1 MNFKS
6 KVLIAAL
13 GSFLLFGAQPVAA
26 HDGHSHN
33 GHALPVP
40 AAARSGQQMT
50 DAAASFLDSLS
61 DGQRAEIIFPF
72 DSDADRTHW
81 SNAPVDSVAR
91 IGLPIGRLSL
101 EQRELLH
108 QLLIASTSSQGYHKV
123 WAAVRGDDELKKEG
137 ENRELDSTKFF
148 TKNQSLGAI
157 DYWVAVFGDART
169 DKDWGFMLTGHH
181 LAANFTVVDGKAT
194 FVPMFYGS
202 DPAFIATGAHAGH
215 VFLPQ
220 ERRRGYELLS
230 SLDERQRAVAVVA
243 DTVEFNKF
251 GALEFTGPGKKDW
264 PTEPRGITADKLSEE
279 QLTLLWQLIAE
290 YVGNSD
296 FDVTADHMARIK
308 ADGLANISFMWMGPT
323 DGSEQIFYRVYSPSI
338 LIDFVD
344 QRTGFDWNT
353 HPHVIVRDPSND
365 YGEHWLQ
372 RHISEAH

>member
-1 MNFKS
+1 MNLKS
-6 KVLIAAL
+6 KLLIAAL
-13 GSFLLFGAQPVAA
+13 GSALLLGAQPATA
-26 HDGHSHN
+26 HDGHS
-33 GHALPVP
+33 LPVP
-40 AAARSGQQMT
+40 AEARSGQQMT
-50 DAAASFLDSLS
+50 EAAVGFLNSLS
-61 DGQRAEIIFPF
+61 EGQTSEIIFPF

-101 EQRELLH
+101 EQRKLLH

-123 WAAVRGDDELKKEG
+123 WAAVRGDDALKIEG
-137 ENRELDSTKFF
+137 ENRELNSTKFF

-169 DKDWGFMLTGHH
+169 DKNWGFMLTGHH
-181 LAANFTVVDGKAT
+181 LAANFSVVDGNAT

-202 DPAFIATGAHAGH
+202 DPAFIADGAHAGH

-220 ERRRGYELLS
+220 ERRRGVELLS
-230 SLDERQRAVAVVA
+230 SLNPAQKAEAVVA

-251 GALEFTGPGKKDW
+251 GAVDFTGPGKKDR
-264 PTEPRGITADKLSEE
+264 PTEPRGITADKLTDE
-279 QLTLLWQLIAE
+279 QITLLWQLIEE

-296 FDVTADHMARIK
+296 FDVGADHMARIK
-308 ADGLANISFMWMGPT
+308 ADGLENISFMWMGPT